1 MLKASLGMPKVLNL
15 KAYHEMVTSSLITGP
30 YTFLGCAYKHL

>member
-1 MLKASLGMPKVLNL
+1 MLKASLGMLKVQNL
-15 KAYHEMVTSSLITGP
+15 KAYYEMVASSVITGP